1 MFALAERESY
11 LEGSEPGPELAT
23 VLAEIDLE
31 SLSGAELVAILR
43 AQDRMVSHYQ
53 AMRARTMVAILDAYR
68 TEVGLDDEEYTWRST
83 AAEVG
88 AALHLTRRTSDRE
101 LDEARQLVERLPE
114 VGEALASGLIDRRRA
129 AVLIGE
135 TRHLP
140 KAAARSLVASLLDEA
155 GELTA
160 GQLAARIRRLI
171 IETDPDAAHR
181 RVSEA
186 VNERRVVCEPTDD
199 GAANLLILDAEP
211 HLVHAARERI
221 GRLARNLKTGD
232 DPRSIDQIRADV
244 ALHLLCNGETDL
256 TRQAGVGSGGRVELV
271 VDLTTLAGLDD
282 SPAELSGFGPVVAE
296 IARRVASQIR
306 RWDFSVTDA
315 HHGHLVATGVVRRRP
330 TSAHARRVRT
340 RDRTC
345 VFPGCRMPAVD
356 CDLDHRRPYAHGGPT
371 CPCNL
376 DPLCRFHH
384 TLRHKAGWTHRRE
397 PDGTQVWTSP
407 LGRTY
412 VRRPRAP

>member
-1 MFALAERESY
+1 M
-11 LEGSEPGPELAT
+11 
-23 VLAEIDLE
+23 
-31 SLSGAELVAILR
+31 
-43 AQDRMVSHYQ
+43 
-53 AMRARTMVAILDAYR
+53 
-68 TEVGLDDEEYTWRST
+68 
-83 AAEVG
+83 
-88 AALHLTRRTSDRE
+88 
-101 LDEARQLVERLPE
+101 
-114 VGEALASGLIDRRRA
+114 
-129 AVLIGE
+129 
-135 TRHLP
+135 
-140 KAAARSLVASLLDEA
+140 
-155 GELTA
+155 
-160 GQLAARIRRLI
+160 
-171 IETDPDAAHR
+171 
-181 RVSEA
+181 
-186 VNERRVVCEPTDD
+186 NERRVVCEPTDD